1 MRYTAN
7 VLAPRYAD
15 EDTLDAERFRKRMA
29 KAQDR
34 LGAINDL
41 VVAETIM
48 ENVGLATRER
58 QAADLLLQE
67 AREARKALIQR
78 IPRLLKKLRGTKP
91 FCLLSSGHSLLISP
105 NPSASSVFSD
115 SLPNV
120 IYSPHPISSPFS
132 LLFPFSS

>member
-1 MRYTAN
+1 MRISDWSSDVCSSDLLKKMRYTAN
-7 VLAPRYAD
+7 FLAPLYAD

-58 QAADLLLQE
+58 QEADLLLPE
-67 AREARKALIQR
+67 ARESRKAIMQR
-78 IPRLLKKLRGTKP
+78 LPRRFKNLHGPEPLHGR
-91 FCLLSSGHSLLISP
+91 
-105 NPSASSVFSD
+105 
-115 SLPNV
+115 
-120 IYSPHPISSPFS
+120 
-132 LLFPFSS
+132 

>member
-7 VLAPRYAD
+7 FLAPLYAD

-78 IPRLLKKLRGTKP
+78 SEEHTSELQSLMRISYAV
-91 FCLLSSGHSLLISP
+91 FCLQ
-105 NPSASSVFSD
+105 
-115 SLPNV
+115 
-120 IYSPHPISSPFS
+120 
-132 LLFPFSS
+132 